1 MRKAKKVDGDLEDM
15 RQHMAR
21 RVRGRVHRQGIRPFT
36 VEEFGGV
43 RLQRV
48 GQQLDDDVQQ
58 FGHTRAAL
66 GRHETHWNQ
75 VGFVQRL
82 LPRRVPFGG
91 GHFAVV
97 QVAVDEV
104 AVYLDQPLDERA
116 VRGARRRR
124 CQSRC
129 GPGG

>member
-1 MRKAKKVDGDLEDM
+1 M

-21 RVRGRVHRQGIRPFT
+21 RARGRVHRQGIQPFN
-36 VEEFGGV
+36 VEEVGGV
-43 RLQRV
+43 RPQRV
-48 GQQLDDDVQQ
+48 GQQLDDHVQQ
-58 FGHTRAAL
+58 LGHTRAAP
-66 GRHETHWNQ
+66 GRHETHRNQ
-75 VGFVQRL
+75 VGFVQCL
-82 LPRRVPFGG
+82 LQRRVQFGG

-97 QVAVDEV
+97 QVSVEEV
-104 AVYLDQPLDERA
+104 AVYLDHPLDERA